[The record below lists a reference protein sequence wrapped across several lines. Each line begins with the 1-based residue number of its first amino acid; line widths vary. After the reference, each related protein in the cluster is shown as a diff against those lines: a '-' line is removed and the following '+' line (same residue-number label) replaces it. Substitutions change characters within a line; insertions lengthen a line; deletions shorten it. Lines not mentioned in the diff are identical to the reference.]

1 VGAGQDNR
9 QNEKVNRQDRN
20 EDVIEWVALHV
31 LPHEAAVRRW
41 LRGALRNPDDMDD
54 IIQEAYCRIAE
65 LDTLQHIRNGRAYFF
80 TTARSVLLQRLRRER
95 VVKIEAVAEI
105 DLLGVMDDA
114 PSPERIVG
122 ARGELKRVLDVIAA
136 LPQAYRRPVELRR
149 IHGLSQKET
158 ASHLGVSEKVVE
170 NNSLRG
176 LRLVL
181 QALTQEDNE
190 AARPETACQDKS
202 TRHAHS

>member
-1 VGAGQDNR
+1 
-9 QNEKVNRQDRN
+9 
-20 EDVIEWVALHV
+20 
-31 LPHEAAVRRW
+31 
-41 LRGALRNPDDMDD
+41 
-54 IIQEAYCRIAE
+54 
-65 LDTLQHIRNGRAYFF
+65 
-80 TTARSVLLQRLRRER
+80 

>member
-1 VGAGQDNR
+1 MSGQ
-9 QNEKVNRQDRN
+9 VRN

-41 LRGALRNPDDMDD
+41 LRGALRNPEDVDD

-80 TTARSVLLQRLRRER
+80 TTARSIVLQRLRRER

-105 DLLGVMDDA
+105 DLLGVMDEA
-114 PSPERIVG
+114 PSPERVVG

-136 LPQAYRRPVELRR
+136 LPQAYRRAVELRR

-158 ASHLGVSEKVVE
+158 ARHLGVSEKVVE

-181 QALTQEDNE
+181 QALTQEDIE
-190 AARPETACQDKS
+190 HAGTETAGQDKS

>member
-65 LDTLQHIRNGRAYFF
+65 LDTLQHIRNGRAYFSRPH
-80 TTARSVLLQRLRRER
+80 ARSCCSACA
-95 VVKIEAVAEI
+95 VK
-105 DLLGVMDDA
+105 GW
-114 PSPERIVG
+114 SRS
-122 ARGELKRVLDVIAA
+122 
-136 LPQAYRRPVELRR
+136 RPWPR
-149 IHGLSQKET
+149 
-158 ASHLGVSEKVVE
+158 
-170 NNSLRG
+170 
-176 LRLVL
+176 
-181 QALTQEDNE
+181 
-190 AARPETACQDKS
+190 S
-202 TRHAHS
+202 TCSV

>member
-149 IHGLSQKET
+149 IHGLSQRKPPAT
-158 ASHLGVSEKVVE
+158 LASAKKWSRITHC
-170 NNSLRG
+170 
-176 LRLVL
+176 
-181 QALTQEDNE
+181 
-190 AARPETACQDKS
+190 AACVWCCRP
-202 TRHAHS
+202 

>member
-1 VGAGQDNR
+1 MSGQ
-9 QNEKVNRQDRN
+9 VRN

-41 LRGALRNPDDMDD
+41 LRGALRNPEDVDD

-80 TTARSVLLQRLRRER
+80 TTARSIVLQRLRRER

-105 DLLGVMDDA
+105 DLLGVMDEA
-114 PSPERIVG
+114 PSPERVVG

-136 LPQAYRRPVELRR
+136 LPQAYRRAVELRR

-158 ASHLGVSEKVVE
+158 ARHLGVSEKVVE

-181 QALTQEDNE
+181 QALTQEDIE
-190 AARPETACQDKS
+190 HAGPETAGQDKS